1 MKKTLLY
8 AAGFVEVILCASG
21 IMGLLSIPS
30 TLYRMGVRPSENP
43 NYVAGMVTGD
53 GAFIALMVWLI
64 ILTRRKLNR
73 MK

>member
-1 MKKTLLY
+1 MKKILLN
-8 AAGFVEVILCASG
+8 AAEFVEAILCVIG

-30 TLYRMGVRPSENP
+30 TLYRTGVRPSEHP
-43 NYVAGMVTGD
+43 SYVAGMVLGN

-64 ILTRRKLNR
+64 ILTRRKLKS